1 MDPPPGARLFR
12 GSHVTSQTTGATSFC
27 PIELDGREFEPKKG
41 GWKTNAPGM
50 ERLKAAD
57 RLHIIGNTLTYLRYL
72 DDFSVF
78 PRNNLWDDTVTSGFG
93 DAKVYVVQTN
103 PRIVERCMLERKRV
117 V

>member
-1 MDPPPGARLFR
+1 MADGLRRRATEQERMDPPPGARLFR
-12 GSHVTSQTTGATSFC
+12 GSDVTSQTAGATTIF

-78 PRNNLWDDTVTSGFG
+78 PRSEEHTSEL
-93 DAKVYVVQTN
+93 QSL
-103 PRIVERCMLERKRV
+103 M
-117 V
+117 